1 MACNEAYITQTASQK
16 LTYKFL
22 KGRNVK
28 RTFLMLLLAIA
39 SVSVVSSTAMAQKK
53 DNPMVGGAAMYR
65 TKDIVDNA
73 VNSADHTTLVAA
85 VKAAGLVETLKG
97 KGPFTVFA
105 PTNAAFEK
113 LPAGT
118 VDTLVMP
125 ENKTMLTNILTYHVV
140 AGKVDG
146 KKLMQMIK
154 KGGGS
159 ATLKTVAG
167 GTLTARMNGTDS
179 ITLTDAKG
187 GTANVTISNV
197 YQSNGVIH
205 VIDSVLMPS

>member
-1 MACNEAYITQTASQK
+1 
-16 LTYKFL
+16 
-22 KGRNVK
+22 
-28 RTFLMLLLAIA
+28 
-39 SVSVVSSTAMAQKK
+39 MAQKK

-205 VIDSVLMPS
+205 VIDSVLMPG